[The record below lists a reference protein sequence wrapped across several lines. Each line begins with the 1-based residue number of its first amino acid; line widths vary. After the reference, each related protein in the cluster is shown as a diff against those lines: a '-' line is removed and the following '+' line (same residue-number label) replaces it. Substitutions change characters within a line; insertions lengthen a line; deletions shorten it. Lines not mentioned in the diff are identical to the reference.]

1 MSRLNS
7 RRDTGQPL
15 PIQQTTPHGLAVFT
29 VGALHV
35 LLPVHALLEPQRQT
49 GAAPLV
55 SHHSPPPQQA
65 LPQQG
70 PVVQLH
76 DGSGAHWWPP
86 WPPAEPP
93 APVPAVPAWPPVPPC
108 PPVP

>member
-15 PIQQTTPHGLAVFT
+15 PVQHTTPHGLVVFT

-55 SHHSPPPQQA
+55 SHHSPPLQQA

-86 WPPAEPP
+86 AEPSD
-93 APVPAVPAWPPVPPC
+93 PVSAVPPC
-108 PPVP
+108 PPVPAPPVPAFPP